1 MSFLDLSLLG
11 QGGPVMWVL
20 LALSAVAAVVFVERA
35 LYLHRGQIRST
46 AFLTGIKNILAKRRL
61 IEAIT
66 VCEETPGP
74 VAVVVKAALLHHEA
88 DESKLRLAVQ
98 EAALIELPTLERR
111 MGALAAIAQVAPLL
125 GLLGTV
131 LGMLRTFHEFTQG
144 GHYATPAALS
154 GGMWE
159 ALLATAFG
167 LAVAIPAHLAHH
179 FLRGRVRVLT
189 HDMEWAANEIIRFV
203 IHELQGQGSA
213 PGAATGG
220 NAAAP
225 VSATPASTT
234 NPEPQPKPA
243 SGGAAAEKGKA

>member
-20 LALSAVAAVVFVERA
+20 LALSLVAIVVFAERA

-46 AFLTGIKNILAKRRL
+46 AFLTGIKNILVKRRL
-61 IEAIT
+61 MEAIT

-74 VAVVVKAALLHHEA
+74 VSVVVKAALLHHEA

-98 EAALIELPTLERR
+98 EAALIELPILERR

-131 LGMLRTFHEFTQG
+131 LGMLRAFYEFTQG
-144 GHYATPAALS
+144 GNYATPAALS

-167 LAVAIPAHLAHH
+167 LAVAVPTHLAHH

-203 IHELQGQGSA
+203 IHDLQGQGSA
-213 PGAATGG
+213 RG
-220 NAAAP
+220 
-225 VSATPASTT
+225 
-234 NPEPQPKPA
+234 ELD
-243 SGGAAAEKGKA
+243 GGAAPAEGSAPAVPAKGKG